1 MIIFNKELSL
11 IRLGSKNILKVFLGE
26 TQIFPSKASVRIVIN
41 EGVASISI
49 NGTQYTKS
57 TVLNN
62 FRVGD
67 SIKVVVYYK
76 VGYSGDPINAT
87 YVLTKSGITISPTST
102 INKVAYSLI
111 VNEGVRYISLNEGHG
126 WVQYNEPIT
135 TFYFDYGQTIQVSAV
150 AQLGYSVE
158 SGTKEIVVT
167 TPGEYAPVATKVY
180 GTVAFTK
187 NTGINQIIVFADG
200 KLLQTASTSKNIDI
214 QVGKLVD
221 IRPVASRG
229 YDLNSNQSLTISPY
243 IEQKTYTYSPTATQ
257 VGIINVVINEGIK
270 HITWTQNGLVTDL
283 ITESVTKR
291 LPVGTV
297 VSATPSVE
305 TDYSIDTSSSP
316 ILAKVTIN
324 ATTNI
329 TYSPKATYNGTASNI
344 PVNIT
349 LGEGVASVRIS
360 GSAGSETATDRQISR
375 TYPANTSLMLS
386 FTAST
391 GYEMITGT
399 WRKTLTA
406 PLTISAEAKRKT
418 YQLIIQK
425 NTGIEKILV
434 SSTDMHQ
441 IVTEN
446 KTLNIAYGTVI
457 VLDATAI
464 DGYVLD
470 SAYVNSKM
478 VTMNNNYTY
487 SPTASVQTQTEYGS
501 LYLEVGEGISSIS
514 VSPAIDSKT
523 QFTQTQSFMLPAGNT
538 YQLSATPKANYV
550 LSNEFSDSTYLRIIK
565 QAGVRYSPKAYIDPT
580 KVGSI
585 LIKFSTGLQSVT
597 YYKNGGNAITV
608 TSDTEI
614 TDIDGTEYI
623 LSITCA
629 SGYAPANNKFLYK
642 ETITKS
648 ADKMFNPVIISV

>member
-1 MIIFNKELSL
+1 MIHFSKDLSL
-11 IRLGSKNILKVFLGE
+11 IRFGSKNILKVFLGE

-67 SIKVVVYYK
+67 SIKVVVYYE
-76 VGYSGDPINAT
+76 VGYSGDPINTT
-87 YVLTKSGITISPTST
+87 YVLTKSGITISPTAT

-111 VNEGVRYISLNEGHG
+111 VNEGVRYITLNDGHG
-126 WVQYNEPIT
+126 WTQYNEPIT
-135 TFYFDYGQTIQVSAV
+135 TFQFNYGKAIQVAAV
-150 AQLGYSVE
+150 AQLGYSVDT
-158 SGTKEIVVT
+158 SIKDIVVT
-167 TPGEYAPVATKVY
+167 TPGEYAPVATEVY

-187 NTGINQIIVFADG
+187 NPGINEIIVFADG
-200 KLLQTASTSKNIDI
+200 QLLQTASTSKNISI

-221 IRPVASRG
+221 IKPIASSG
-229 YDLNSNQSLTISPY
+229 YDLKSNQGLTISPY

-270 HITWTQNGLVTDL
+270 HITWTQNGLSSR

-316 ILAKVTIN
+316 ILGKVTVN

-360 GSAGSETATDRQISR
+360 GSAGSETTTDRQISR

-406 PLTISAEAKRKT
+406 PLTIAAEAKRQICRLT
-418 YQLIIQK
+418 IQK
-425 NTGIEKILV
+425 NTGIEKVIV
-434 SSTDMHQ
+434 ASTDMYQ
-441 IVTEN
+441 VITQN
-446 KTLNIAYGTVI
+446 KTLNIPYGTVI
-457 VLDATAI
+457 ILAATAI

-470 SAYVNSKM
+470 STYVNSKM

-487 SPTASVQTQTEYGS
+487 SPTASVQTQTEQGS

-514 VSPAIDSKT
+514 VSPAINSKT
-523 QFTQTQSFMLPAGNT
+523 QFTQTQSFTLPAGNT

-550 LSNEFSDSTYLRIIK
+550 LSNEFSGSTYLRIIK
-565 QAGVRYSPKAYIDPT
+565 QSGVRYAPKAYIDPT

-585 LIKFSTGLQSVT
+585 IIKFSTGLQSVT
-597 YYKNGGNAITV
+597 YYKNGGNAITI

-648 ADKMFNPVIISV
+648 TGKMFNPTIISV